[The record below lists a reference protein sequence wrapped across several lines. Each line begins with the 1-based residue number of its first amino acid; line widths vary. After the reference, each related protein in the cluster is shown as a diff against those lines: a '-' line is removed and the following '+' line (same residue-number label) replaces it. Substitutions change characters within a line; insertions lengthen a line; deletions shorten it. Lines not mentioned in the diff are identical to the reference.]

1 MQLFLSSI
9 SILLKSTGTTVE
21 LTVAS
26 IFLGTVVAIFVAL
39 GQVYGNLWIKIV
51 ATVYERTTRSIPILI
66 IMFMIFF
73 GFPSM
78 GIRFEPFVAAVLA
91 LGLRSSAY
99 QSQIFRG
106 SLLAVSKGQILAA
119 RSLGMTEIQVFFH
132 VTFPQAIRFSIAPL
146 TNEFT
151 IVLKDTSIA
160 YAIGVT
166 ELLREGTY
174 IVSTSYEPLLIY
186 SMCAAIYFVITFG
199 TNKFV
204 SIAEKKFS
212 IPGYEI
218 RGVERA

>member
-9 SILLKSTGTTVE
+9 GILLRGTETTVE

-26 IFLGTVVAIFVAL
+26 IFLGTAIAVFVAL
-39 GQVYGNLWIKIV
+39 GQVYGNIWIKIA
-51 ATVYERTTRSIPILI
+51 ATVYERTIRSIPILI
-66 IMFMIFF
+66 IMFIIFF

-78 GIRFEPFVAAVLA
+78 GIRFAPFVAAVLA

-106 SLLAVSKGQILAA
+106 ALLAVSKGQVLAA
-119 RSLGMTEIQVFFH
+119 RSLGMTESQVFFH

-160 YAIGVT
+160 YALGVT

-174 IVSTSYEPLLIY
+174 IVSTTYEPLLIY
-186 SMCAAIYFVITFG
+186 SMCAAIYFIITFG

-204 SIAEKKFS
+204 SVVEKRFS
-212 IPGYEI
+212 IPGYEV

>member
-1 MQLFLSSI
+1 M
-9 SILLKSTGTTVE
+9 
-21 LTVAS
+21 
-26 IFLGTVVAIFVAL
+26 
-39 GQVYGNLWIKIV
+39 
-51 ATVYERTTRSIPILI
+51 
-66 IMFMIFF
+66 
-73 GFPSM
+73 
-78 GIRFEPFVAAVLA
+78 
-91 LGLRSSAY
+91 
-99 QSQIFRG
+99 
-106 SLLAVSKGQILAA
+106 
-119 RSLGMTEIQVFFH
+119 
-132 VTFPQAIRFSIAPL
+132 

>member
-1 MQLFLSSI
+1 M
-9 SILLKSTGTTVE
+9 
-21 LTVAS
+21 
-26 IFLGTVVAIFVAL
+26 
-39 GQVYGNLWIKIV
+39 
-51 ATVYERTTRSIPILI
+51 
-66 IMFMIFF
+66 
-73 GFPSM
+73 
-78 GIRFEPFVAAVLA
+78 AAVLA

>member
-1 MQLFLSSI
+1 MNLFLSSI
-9 SILLKSTGTTVE
+9 NVLLKGAGTTVE

-26 IFLGTVVAIFVAL
+26 IFLGTAIAIFVAL
-39 GQVYGNLWIKIV
+39 GQVYGNVWFRIL
-51 ATVYERTTRSIPILI
+51 ATVYERTIRSIPILI
-66 IMFMIFF
+66 IMYIIFF
-73 GFPSM
+73 GFPSL
-78 GIRFEPFVAAVLA
+78 GIRFAPFVAAVLA

-106 SLLAVSKGQILAA
+106 SLLEVSKGQVLAA
-119 RSLGMTEIQVFFH
+119 RSLGMTESQVFFH
-132 VTFPQAIRFSIAPL
+132 VTFPQAMRFSIAPL

-160 YAIGVT
+160 YALGVT

-174 IVSTSYEPLLIY
+174 IVSTTYEPLLIY

-199 TNKFV
+199 TNSFV
-204 SIAEKKFS
+204 SSIEKKFS

>member
-9 SILLKSTGTTVE
+9 GILLKGTETTVE

-26 IFLGTVVAIFVAL
+26 IFLGTSIAIFVAL
-39 GQVYGNLWIKIV
+39 AQVYGNIWFKIA
-51 ATVYERTTRSIPILI
+51 ATVYERTIRSIPILI
-66 IMFMIFF
+66 IMFIIFF
-73 GFPSM
+73 GSPSM
-78 GIRFEPFVAAVLA
+78 GIRFAPFVAAVLA

-106 SLLAVSKGQILAA
+106 ALLAVSKGQVLAA
-119 RSLGMTEIQVFFH
+119 RSLGMTESQVFFH

-160 YAIGVT
+160 YALGVT

-174 IVSTSYEPLLIY
+174 IVSTTYEPLLIY
-186 SMCAAIYFVITFG
+186 SMCAAIYFIITFG

-204 SIAEKKFS
+204 STIEKKFS
-212 IPGYEI
+212 IPGYEV